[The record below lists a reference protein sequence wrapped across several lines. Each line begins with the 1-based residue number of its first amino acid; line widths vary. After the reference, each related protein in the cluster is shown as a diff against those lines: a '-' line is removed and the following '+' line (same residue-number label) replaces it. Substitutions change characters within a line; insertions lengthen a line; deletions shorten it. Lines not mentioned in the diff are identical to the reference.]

1 MHEFAIFPDLSL
13 RLRNFDKSMSRFFE
27 LASNYIQEERDLL
40 LSSQLLTYVLQ
51 GVIISVVK
59 FSDLVHF
66 IYWSYWIH
74 WSSSYCKLSL
84 VCISFL
90 FYFIS
95 IGTKLELSGYTIWVV
110 NSKLVVRNNL
120 IHCTTA
126 KVFKNVEI
134 FSKESEIFSVKE
146 HLICSLIS
154 LIDLDILIF
163 LKWMVSWTRKCV

>member
-74 WSSSYCKLSL
+74 
-84 VCISFL
+84 
-90 FYFIS
+90 
-95 IGTKLELSGYTIWVV
+95 
-110 NSKLVVRNNL
+110 
-120 IHCTTA
+120 
-126 KVFKNVEI
+126 
-134 FSKESEIFSVKE
+134 
-146 HLICSLIS
+146 
-154 LIDLDILIF
+154 
-163 LKWMVSWTRKCV
+163 